1 MNCNNSSSDDWTM
14 SDSERD
20 PRDEQTSDEHALH
33 PGGEMDSGYTTNDL
47 RSVADE
53 ALRKSREDAERKA
66 SNSTDELTDPDTR
79 QQLEAADDADRL
91 NDRSLNRRIFDD
103 KSILRIEVPDANPL
117 RVEIRKDLIIG
128 RSDNITDYTPDLD
141 FSPYG
146 AYRLGLSRRHAI
158 IRCAVNRLELMDLG
172 SRNGTSINGEKLSP
186 KETRVLQDGDIVH
199 FGNLRV
205 QFIFERKPR

>member
-1 MNCNNSSSDDWTM
+1 M
-14 SDSERD
+14 SDSQRD
-20 PRDEQTSDEHALH
+20 PKDDQTTGDHALE
-33 PGGEMDSGYTTNDL
+33 PREVDSGYTTNDL
-47 RSVADE
+47 RNVADE
-53 ALRKSREDAERKA
+53 ALRKTREEAERK
-66 SNSTDELTDPDTR
+66 SGSSTDELRDLDAR
-79 QQLEAADDADRL
+79 QQLEADNDTDRL

-103 KSILRIEVPDANPL
+103 KCILRIELPDANPI

-158 IRCAVNRLELMDLG
+158 IRWSGNRLELMDLG
-172 SRNGTSINGEKLSP
+172 SRNGTSINGDKLSP
-186 KETRVLQDGDIVH
+186 KETRVMQDGDIVH
-199 FGNLRV
+199 FGNMRV